1 RRRRSRRPLRDRR
14 LHRRRAGVHRRRRRA
29 ALARRRQRLVPRRA
43 PRGDRD
49 RRRPG
54 LARRGVPAD
63 DARIVAARQGWRARL
78 RPELH
83 RTLAAADRLLRSSFL
98 GLRARVHAVR
108 ARRRLG
114 VVALPATI
122 AANAKDGVVNFRAI
136 ADDDVDALFDVRTR
150 TRENAYTL
158 AELHRLGIT
167 PASVRDRLATTFA
180 GWLCA
185 DGDRVVAFAMA
196 DRSTGELWV
205 IAVLPE

>member
-1 RRRRSRRPLRDRR
+1 
-14 LHRRRAGVHRRRRRA
+14 
-29 ALARRRQRLVPRRA
+29 
-43 PRGDRD
+43 
-49 RRRPG
+49 
-54 LARRGVPAD
+54 
-63 DARIVAARQGWRARL
+63 
-78 RPELH
+78 
-83 RTLAAADRLLRSSFL
+83 
-98 GLRARVHAVR
+98 
-108 ARRRLG
+108 
-114 VVALPATI
+114 VALPATI

-205 IAVLPE
+205 IAVLPDYEGKGIGGELMRRAEAWLWASGCERAWLTTDVDATLRAYGFYRHRGWTDWKIDDGLRWMELRRPGRDRSEGDERIP